1 MEMAVQ
7 LKIHIDQARSCYDV
21 TGTKPAADQGILKH
35 YNSLSQRFPPPP
47 PIYWISK
54 VRLYFRSSEARYKS
68 YTNFRKMCAI

>member
-35 YNSLSQRFPPPP
+35 SNSLSQRFPPPLP
-47 PIYWISK
+47 FIGL
-54 VRLYFRSSEARYKS
+54 VR
-68 YTNFRKMCAI
+68 